1 MFQKSQRKLLLS
13 LCYSCLLG
21 GILVPGSEFI
31 QPRSVYAQNSIP
43 FPGGEQPKPL
53 DFLPPD
59 PPGPT
64 FRQDD
69 IPPTTS
75 SPPVYQNDR
84 SRQWQ
89 LYRLNTDDQINI
101 AVPDFPEFSTQTIV
115 DQEGNMVIPILGRIT
130 AKGLTLDE
138 LETKIR
144 YELGQKYL
152 KQEPRVIAVLSEP
165 RPVQLTLLGEVVRPG
180 YYRVDPNTPLS
191 QLLVSAGGSTPRADL
206 RGVIVRRPLVD
217 GTVLEERVDLYT
229 PLITGQELPD
239 LRLQGG
245 DTVIVSRLEVGQETG
260 YDRTLI
266 SRTSLIQPNITVR
279 VLAPLLPSGTAL
291 RNVTLPNG
299 STFLDVIANLPITDR
314 LRINVNDVSL
324 LRFDTG
330 KGKVINQSLNPE
342 AAIKG
347 DVSQNV
353 PLEDQDVIVVSRTL
367 LGEIFA
373 FFNIITQP
381 IRDIQSFTTTIN
393 NFSTGFR

>member
-1 MFQKSQRKLLLS
+1 MLKTNQRKLLS
-13 LCYSCLLG
+13 FWYPCLLT
-21 GILVPGSEFI
+21 GIMVMSRDII
-31 QPRSVYAQNSIP
+31 QPPSAYSQTSIP
-43 FPGGEQPKPL
+43 FPSGEQPKPL
-53 DFLPPD
+53 EFLPPD

-64 FRQDD
+64 FRPQD
-69 IPPTTS
+69 IPPATVT
-75 SPPVYQNDR
+75 PPSFQDAQ

-89 LYRLNTDDQINI
+89 LYRLNVDDQINI
-101 AVPDFPEFSTQTIV
+101 TVPDFTEFSSTTIV
-115 DQEGNMVIPILGRIT
+115 DQEGTIVIPILGRIT
-130 AKGLTLDE
+130 ARGLTLDE

-144 YELGQKYL
+144 YELGQRFL
-152 KQEPRVIAVLSEP
+152 KEEPRVIAVLNAP
-165 RPVQLTLLGEVVRPG
+165 RPVQLTILGEVVRPG

-191 QLLVSAGGSTPRADL
+191 QLLVSIGGSTPRADL

-217 GTVLEERVDLYT
+217 GTVLEQRVDLYT
-229 PLITGQELPD
+229 PLITGEKLPD
-239 LRLQGG
+239 LRLQSG
-245 DTVIVSRLEVGQETG
+245 DTIIISRLEPGQETG
-260 YDRTLI
+260 YDRTLV

-279 VLAPLLPSGTAL
+279 VLAPLLPSGTTL

-324 LRFDTG
+324 LRFDTA

-342 AAIKG
+342 AALKG
-347 DVSQNV
+347 DVSQNA

-393 NFSTGFR
+393 DFSTGFR